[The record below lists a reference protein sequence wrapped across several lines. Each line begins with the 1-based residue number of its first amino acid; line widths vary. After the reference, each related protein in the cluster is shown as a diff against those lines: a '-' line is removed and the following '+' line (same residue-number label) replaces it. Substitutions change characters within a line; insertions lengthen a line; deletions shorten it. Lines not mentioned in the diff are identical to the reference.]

1 MKSSKRQT
9 VERNEENCSKCE
21 SRNEINKKG
30 KLETKNL
37 GIQIGT
43 SESSLTS
50 RIQEIEGGI
59 SFIEDKIEKK
69 MDTLVKEMVNL
80 KKKIQEKVSRESEI
94 P

>member
-1 MKSSKRQT
+1 M
-9 VERNEENCSKCE
+9 
-21 SRNEINKKG
+21 
-30 KLETKNL
+30 KNL

-69 MDTLVKEMVNL
+69 MDTLVKEMINL
-80 KKKIQEKVSRESEI
+80 KNNPGKTPQGI
-94 P
+94 

>member
-30 KLETKNL
+30 KLEIKNL

-59 SFIEDKIEKK
+59 SFIEDKIEKNGYLGERNGK
-69 MDTLVKEMVNL
+69 S
-80 KKKIQEKVSRESEI
+80 KKKNSGKSLQGI
-94 P
+94 

>member
-1 MKSSKRQT
+1 M
-9 VERNEENCSKCE
+9 
-21 SRNEINKKG
+21 
-30 KLETKNL
+30 KNL

-69 MDTLVKEMVNL
+69 W
-80 KKKIQEKVSRESEI
+80 I
-94 P
+94 PW

>member
-30 KLETKNL
+30 KLEIKNL

-43 SESSLTS
+43 SESSA
-50 RIQEIEGGI
+50 G
-59 SFIEDKIEKK
+59 
-69 MDTLVKEMVNL
+69 
-80 KKKIQEKVSRESEI
+80 
-94 P
+94 